1 MQTGVLSTVTWGKVH
16 EHKAWGRPG
25 EQEAEQQGTV
35 WRAGKS
41 SEEPQQVKL
50 RMGLSKSQTKD
61 RRMCTLPTCN
71 RS

>member
-1 MQTGVLSTVTWGKVH
+1 MVCAEKTPGSQRQGSSYRAPPIAMQTGVLSTVTWGKVH

-41 SEEPQQVKL
+41 SEEP
-50 RMGLSKSQTKD
+50 
-61 RRMCTLPTCN
+61 
-71 RS
+71 